1 MLALRATRHTGTVYP
16 KVLFP
21 ATKENRSATDFTMV
35 GRYKCHL
42 LYINPVRLLFRE
54 HVENSGIISY
64 YADEYPFKFHV
75 DPCMRVAIQNLH
87 KRNNGRL
94 FIFIKFQLF

>member
-16 KVLFP
+16 VLFP

-94 FIFIKFQLF
+94 VNFIKSQLF